1 MMRFIVQER
10 KKKTKKFIWICIGS
24 ILILFYLFWV
34 METHLKPSILAIA
47 EARAIGIATQSINKV
62 IEDKVKNKVESKD
75 LLDVKLDNQGKIVFI
90 QPNTME
96 FNRLSAEITIDVQKT
111 LQDLSRENIEIPLGQ
126 ITGSQILASIGPNI
140 NVAVIPV
147 GVVKIKT
154 INNFEQA
161 GINQTKHMIS
171 LAAET
176 EVKIVVPMI
185 SKSSV
190 VNTQVPIAEYVI
202 VGDVP
207 NTYVH
212 L

>member
-1 MMRFIVQER
+1 M
-10 KKKTKKFIWICIGS
+10 
-24 ILILFYLFWV
+24 
-34 METHLKPSILAIA
+34 
-47 EARAIGIATQSINKV
+47 
-62 IEDKVKNKVESKD
+62 KNKVESKD

>member
-126 ITGSQILASIGPNI
+126 ITGSQILARD
-140 NVAVIPV
+140 VY
-147 GVVKIKT
+147 KR
-154 INNFEQA
+154 
-161 GINQTKHMIS
+161 
-171 LAAET
+171 
-176 EVKIVVPMI
+176 
-185 SKSSV
+185 
-190 VNTQVPIAEYVI
+190 QV
-202 VGDVP
+202 
-207 NTYVH
+207 
-212 L
+212 

>member
-1 MMRFIVQER
+1 MRFIVQER
-10 KKKTKKFIWICIGS
+10 KKKTKKIIWICIGS

>member
-1 MMRFIVQER
+1 MRFMVQER
-10 KKKTKKFIWICIGS
+10 KKKTKKIIWICIGS
-24 ILILFYLFWV
+24 IFILFYLFWV

-171 LAAET
+171 LATET

>member
-1 MMRFIVQER
+1 MRFMVQER
-10 KKKTKKFIWICIGS
+10 KKKTKKFVWICIGS
-24 ILILFYLFWV
+24 VFLFFYLFWI

-47 EARAIGIATQSINKV
+47 EARAIGIATQSINEV
-62 IEDKVKNKVESKD
+62 IEDKVKNKVDSKE

-111 LQDLSRENIEIPLGQ
+111 LQDLSKENIEIPLGQ
-126 ITGSQILASIGPNI
+126 ITGSQILASIGPKI

>member
-1 MMRFIVQER
+1 MRFIVQER

>member
-1 MMRFIVQER
+1 MRFIVQER

-207 NTYVH
+207 NTYVQF
-212 L
+212 

>member
-1 MMRFIVQER
+1 MRFIVQER

-75 LLDVKLDNQGKIVFI
+75 VPDVKLDNQGKIVFI

>member
-1 MMRFIVQER
+1 MRFIVQER

-207 NTYVH
+207 NTYLH